1 MIIELSKSY
10 LESLKKIKTDF
21 SLQALVSGVV
31 AVVVGYAGPTAL
43 VFSVAESAHISN
55 DHVVSWLW
63 SYSIMA
69 GLTTIIGSLLYRIPI
84 ITAWSTP
91 GIAFLISSMKGVSF
105 SDAIGAFIV
114 SNILIS
120 LIGFLGLLEKIM
132 KLIPLP
138 LASALNGGILLY
150 FGFKVISYLK
160 TDPFIVSIMILIFF
174 IVRKFSPRWSVAAVF
189 LVGII
194 ICFLTGQTNI
204 ENFKVEIATP
214 IFTMPTFNL
223 NSMINIS
230 IPLTILALTGQ
241 YIPGLSV
248 LKTSGYEP
256 PINKVV
262 SICGVGSILSSF
274 FGCHNINPSSM
285 IAAIVAGEEAHPNKS
300 KRYIAAISAGVV
312 YIFFGIFAA
321 TFLNIFISFPKAMIA
336 TLAGLALLTAILASF
351 KNAFSNTSLL
361 SPLVVF
367 IVAASGIGFWGIGSA
382 FWAILAGM
390 FIYYTF
396 EKLE

>member
-31 AVVVGYAGPTAL
+31 AVVVGYAGPTVL
-43 VFSVAESAHISN
+43 VFSVAESANISN

-174 IVRKFSPRWSVAAVF
+174 IVRKFSPRWSVTAVF

-300 KRYIAAISAGVV
+300 KRYIAAISAGIV

-351 KNAFSNTSLL
+351 KNAFSNTTLL

>member
-31 AVVVGYAGPTAL
+31 AVVVGYAGPTVL

-69 GLTTIIGSLLYRIPI
+69 GLTTIIGSLLCRIPI

-160 TDPFIVSIMILIFF
+160 TDPFIVSIIDLL
-174 IVRKFSPRWSVAAVF
+174 RK
-189 LVGII
+189 
-194 ICFLTGQTNI
+194 
-204 ENFKVEIATP
+204 
-214 IFTMPTFNL
+214 
-223 NSMINIS
+223 
-230 IPLTILALTGQ
+230 
-241 YIPGLSV
+241 
-248 LKTSGYEP
+248 
-256 PINKVV
+256 
-262 SICGVGSILSSF
+262 
-274 FGCHNINPSSM
+274 
-285 IAAIVAGEEAHPNKS
+285 
-300 KRYIAAISAGVV
+300 
-312 YIFFGIFAA
+312 
-321 TFLNIFISFPKAMIA
+321 
-336 TLAGLALLTAILASF
+336 
-351 KNAFSNTSLL
+351 
-361 SPLVVF
+361 
-367 IVAASGIGFWGIGSA
+367 
-382 FWAILAGM
+382 
-390 FIYYTF
+390 
-396 EKLE
+396 